1 MTKKIFFASFFLF
14 TSTFSFSQGVT
25 FDAKA
30 LLFLTDADM
39 SAFSIADGIL
49 RKMPNRMDLIST
61 VSFPLTYGD
70 PDLIV
75 SDKASNSLIGS
86 HKDIAISSDQKRA
99 YVLETR
105 SETTDDAI
113 AIEHILDEFPA
124 GDYIT
129 VVDIEDP
136 KKPKSLYRFSVGENP
151 QSISLDSKG
160 RYLAITTEVY
170 GKEIRI
176 FELDQSGKPVRVIP
190 KPGQLPPGKIV
201 DLTWH
206 PDGEHLAYINQDESE
221 VGIIKLLKDGPSGDV
236 IRSEIEGPTVKLSG
250 FLTHGEF
257 SPDGNYFLVLDAKK
271 ELDNEEITDP
281 GEIYVIKFNFD
292 TGKHF
297 LNDKA
302 KVEENP
308 TSFEFHPDGSY
319 LLVSNMK
326 KSFYTNPP
334 LGQASAASFSLLQL
348 NADGTIKLL
357 ENYPVEGMMPSS
369 VAFDK
374 SGENIAYSVFE
385 YRSYGYTLGGIEF
398 LKFNAAAKTKLSS
411 QKSRI
416 YVPRGIHSLKP
427 LIDY

>member
-1 MTKKIFFASFFLF
+1 MTKHIFIAVLLSFIFK
-14 TSTFSFSQGVT
+14 TSFGQGVT

-39 SAFSIADGIL
+39 SAFSLSDGIL
-49 RKMPNRMDLIST
+49 RKTPSRMDLIST

-75 SDKASNSLIGS
+75 SDKASNSIIGS

-113 AIEHILDEFPA
+113 AIDHIFDNFPT
-124 GDYIT
+124 GDYVT
-129 VVDIEDP
+129 VIDIQDP
-136 KKPKSLYRFSVGENP
+136 KKPKSLYRFPVGENP
-151 QSISLDSKG
+151 QSIALDPKG
-160 RYLAITTEVY
+160 RYLAISTELY

-176 FELDQSGKPVRVIP
+176 FELDQSGKPIRIIP

-201 DLTWH
+201 DVIWH
-206 PDGEHLAYINQDESE
+206 PDGEHLAYINQDETE

-236 IRSEIEGPTVKLSG
+236 IRCELEGEPVKLSG
-250 FLTHGEF
+250 YPTHGEF
-257 SPDGNYFLVLDAKK
+257 TPDGNFFLVLDAKK
-271 ELDNEEITDP
+271 ELDSEENADP
-281 GEIYVIKFNFD
+281 GEIYVVKFNFD

-297 LNDKA
+297 INDKA

-308 TSFEFHPDGSY
+308 TNFEFHPDGSY
-319 LLVSNMK
+319 LIVTNMK
-326 KSFYTNPP
+326 KSFYSKPP
-334 LGQASAASFSLLQL
+334 LSQSTSASLSLLQL

-357 ENYPVEGMMPSS
+357 ENYPVEGMLPSS

-398 LKFNAAAKTKLSS
+398 LKFNTASKVKLTS

-416 YVPRGIHSLKP
+416 YVPRGIHSLKS